1 MEIRRFR
8 IEKISTSVLLLKGKR
23 KKLLASVLASILL
36 TVYPALTFA
45 FRNLGTPVKEA
56 ICWGVHAGPGNTGN
70 WDTLYLSYGQY
81 GAPLFLLAINPES
94 GAMRQYRGPLSS
106 EMGAWDFAVGQ
117 DKRIYLGT
125 YYNAHLLRFDPR
137 SETWEDLG
145 RPGGETESFICQ
157 LTVAPDG
164 KIWGG
169 TFPSAILF
177 CYDPKTGQTQHFG
190 RMDPDQFYCYPTAGE
205 DGMIYCA
212 IQYEKTDIVIFDPK
226 RKTKASLIAPSD
238 RKAERLR
245 LVKGK
250 DGKIYFKRPTL
261 DRWFRIENGEK
272 LIEIPEPEVPLPD
285 RGLPDGRQFRLT
297 ADRMRVEVSAG
308 EEKREFF
315 LQYEASGSFI
325 FVVSVGPD
333 QRIYG
338 SSMLPLRLFVYDPK
352 DRSLANLGKA
362 AWAEG
367 EIYSMASMTHL
378 LYLGSYPEA
387 RLSTYDPVKPLRF
400 GNSEESNPKDLG
412 PMGAQQDRPRAMIAG
427 PHGKVY
433 IGSYPDY
440 GHLGGAISVYDAKRA
455 EKRVYRHVVQNQSMV
470 SLAYL
475 HSVDLVA
482 AGSSVRGGT
491 GTHATEKEAK
501 LILWD
506 PQEEEKVSETVPVP
520 GARAIVS
527 LATTQE
533 GVLYGITDAGRV
545 FIFDPEKREI
555 KKVLDLGF
563 QNPRD
568 LSLQLG
574 PNGMLYGLAKDAIFI
589 IDPKTDQISL
599 LARPPTSIDSGMAL
613 LGHKIY
619 YGSGADLW
627 EFEIPE
633 GVPHTNRVTP
643 SATEGN

>member
-36 TVYPALTFA
+36 TVYPALTFG

-81 GAPLFLLAINPES
+81 GAPLFLLALNPES

-455 EKRVYRHVVQNQSMV
+455 EKRVYRHVVENQSMV

-633 GVPHTNRVTP
+633 GVPQTNRVIP

>member
-352 DRSLANLGKA
+352 DRSLGNLGKA

-633 GVPHTNRVTP
+633 GVPQTNRVIP

>member
-8 IEKISTSVLLLKGKR
+8 IEKMNISVLLLKGKR
-23 KKLLASVLASILL
+23 KKLLASVLAFILL
-36 TVYPALTFA
+36 TLYPALTFA

-56 ICWGVHAGPGNTGN
+56 ICWGVHAGPGKTGN
-70 WDTLYLSYGQY
+70 WDTIYLSYGQY
-81 GAPLFLLAINPES
+81 EAPLFLLTVNPDT
-94 GAMRQYRGPLSS
+94 GAMRQYHGPLSS
-106 EMGAWDFAVGQ
+106 EMGAWGFAVGQ

-125 YYNAHLLRFDPR
+125 YYNAHLLRFDPK

-190 RMDPDQFYCYPTAGE
+190 RMDPDQFYCYPTAGD

-212 IQYEKTDIVIFDPK
+212 IQFEKIDIVVFDPEK
-226 RKTKASLIAPSD
+226 KTKASLIAPSD

-250 DGKIYFKRPTL
+250 DGKIYFKRLTL

-272 LIEIPEPEVPLPD
+272 LVEIPESEVPLPD
-285 RGLPDGRQFRLT
+285 RGLPDGRQFHLA

-308 EEKREFF
+308 EEKKEFL

-338 SSMLPLRLFVYDPK
+338 SSMLPLRLFVYDPQ
-352 DRSLANLGKA
+352 DHSLANLGKA

-367 EIYSMASMTHL
+367 EIYSMASMAHL

-387 RLSTYDPVKPLRF
+387 RLSTYDPAKPLRF
-400 GNSEESNPKDLG
+400 GDSEDSNPKDLG
-412 PMGAQQDRPRAMIAG
+412 PMGGQQDRPRAMIAG

-475 HSVDLVA
+475 HSVDLIA
-482 AGSSVRGGT
+482 AGSSVRGGN
-491 GTHATEKEAK
+491 
-501 LILWD
+501 
-506 PQEEEKVSETVPVP
+506 
-520 GARAIVS
+520 R
-527 LATTQE
+527 
-533 GVLYGITDAGRV
+533 
-545 FIFDPEKREI
+545 
-555 KKVLDLGF
+555 
-563 QNPRD
+563 NPC
-568 LSLQLG
+568 
-574 PNGMLYGLAKDAIFI
+574 
-589 IDPKTDQISL
+589 
-599 LARPPTSIDSGMAL
+599 
-613 LGHKIY
+613 H
-619 YGSGADLW
+619 
-627 EFEIPE
+627 
-633 GVPHTNRVTP
+633 
-643 SATEGN
+643 

>member
-1 MEIRRFR
+1 MDCRRFR
-8 IEKISTSVLLLKGKR
+8 IEKLNIPVLLQKGKR
-23 KKLLASVLASILL
+23 KKLLASGWVFILL
-36 TVYPALTFA
+36 ILTPTFTFA

-81 GAPLFLLAINPES
+81 GAPLFLLTVNPES

-106 EMGAWDFAVGQ
+106 EMGAWGFAVGQ

-145 RPGGETESFICQ
+145 RPGGDTESFICQ

-190 RMDPDQFYCYPTAGE
+190 RMDPDQFYCYPTAGD

-212 IQYEKTDIVIFDPK
+212 IQFEKMDIVVFDPEK
-226 RKTKASLIAPSD
+226 KTKVPLIAPSD

-250 DGKIYFKRPTL
+250 DGKIYFKRLTL

-272 LIEIPEPEVPLPD
+272 FVEVPESEVSLPD
-285 RGLPDGRQFRLT
+285 RGLPDGRQFHLA
-297 ADRMRVEVSAG
+297 ADRKRVEVSAG
-308 EEKREFF
+308 KEKKEFL

-338 SSMLPLRLFVYDPK
+338 SSLLPLRLFVYDPQEH
-352 DRSLANLGKA
+352 SLANLGKA

-367 EIYSMASMTHL
+367 EIYSMAFMAHL

-387 RLSTYDPVKPLRF
+387 RLSTYDPARPLRF

-440 GHLGGAISVYDAKRA
+440 GHLGGAISVYDATRA
-455 EKRVYRHVVQNQSMV
+455 EKRVYRHVVQNQSMA

-475 HSVDLVA
+475 HSVDLIA

-491 GTHATEKEAK
+491 GTHAAEKEAK

-506 PQEEEKVSETVPVP
+506 PQEEEKVSEIVPVP
-520 GARAIVS
+520 GARSIVS

-533 GVLYGITDAGRV
+533 GVLHGITDTGKV
-545 FIFDPEKREI
+545 FIFDPEKREM

-574 PNGMLYGLAKDAIFI
+574 PNGMLYGLAKEAIFI
-589 IDPKTDQISL
+589 IDPKTYQISL
-599 LARPPTSIDSGMAL
+599 LAKPPMSIDSGMAI

-633 GVPHTNRVTP
+633 EISQTNRVIP
-643 SATEGN
+643 SATDGN